1 MKLIEKQVKVWI
13 MAGED
18 IDEIAQKIRARFVH
32 HSRV

>member
-18 IDEIAQKIRARFVH
+18 IDEIAQKIRARFVN